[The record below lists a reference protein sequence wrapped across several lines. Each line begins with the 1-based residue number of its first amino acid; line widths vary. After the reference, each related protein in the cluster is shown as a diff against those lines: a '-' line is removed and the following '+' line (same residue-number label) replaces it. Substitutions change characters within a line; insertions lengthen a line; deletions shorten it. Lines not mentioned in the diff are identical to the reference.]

1 MVNLS
6 SQLLDHLNRIEDRLD
21 RLSSQMS
28 ELERRMLATE
38 GHLSSF
44 FISQNRQSA
53 ELERI
58 SKRLTDID
66 GKLALAPQNPPG
78 L

>member
-1 MVNLS
+1 MANAS
-6 SQLLDHLNRIEDRLD
+6 AQLLDHLSRIEERLD

-58 SKRLTDID
+58 GKRLTDID
-66 GKLALAPQNPPG
+66 GKLAQRPHDPPVS
-78 L
+78 

>member
-6 SQLLDHLNRIEDRLD
+6 SQLLDHLSRIEDRLE
-21 RLSSQMS
+21 RLSMQMS

-58 SKRLTDID
+58 GKRLGDID
-66 GKLALAPQNPPG
+66 GKLARSPDGPPVS
-78 L
+78 

>member
-1 MVNLS
+1 MTNVSAQPLA
-6 SQLLDHLNRIEDRLD
+6 HPGRIEERLD
-21 RLSSQMS
+21 RLSSQTR
-28 ELERRMLATE
+28 ELERVMLPTE

-58 SKRLTDID
+58 GKRSMDID
-66 GKLALAPQNPPG
+66 SKLAQRPRDPPAP
-78 L
+78 

>member
-1 MVNLS
+1 MVNLNP
-6 SQLLDHLNRIEDRLD
+6 QLLDHLSRIEERLD
-21 RLSSQMS
+21 RLSMQMS

-58 SKRLTDID
+58 GKRLTDID
-66 GKLALAPQNPPG
+66 SKLAPG
-78 L
+78 GREPASE